1 MKKRIVAL
9 LLTLVMVLS
18 LIPTTVWA
26 DDTENND
33 EFRVVI
39 SLEGLTLGQ
48 GLYVKPKAYTLQEIN
63 DLLATKKYDPYTED
77 TLTAG
82 MATLAML
89 IDNNLEYTMT
99 GDWDNN
105 AYLSGIKGIDTGEVN
120 IPSIITDNGGPSNEE
135 NDGNNDE
142 YLGEFDYS
150 SMSGWMI
157 TVNNAFTPEG
167 CGQYV
172 LESGTDFYNGTYVI
186 RWHFTV
192 YGYGLDLG
200 LDTGWGSGAPYF
212 TAANKDL
219 LYVQYAL
226 STDDEAKA
234 AALPVMKKLTATQN
248 EVDEARAALKSS
260 TPTDPTDPIDPI
272 DPKDPTDPGTTDTPQ
287 AVSAVLNAT
296 MAQLAETVTAPA
308 FNKEWTVLSLARGG
322 YYAPD
327 DQYFTDYYKRIVD
340 YVNEKAASVNRN
352 GALDKNKST
361 ENSRL
366 ILALSAIGKNATSVG
381 DWNLVEA
388 YSKNGFD
395 WITKQ
400 GINGPIFA
408 LLALDSHNYTTT
420 DATIRQQC
428 VDYILREELP
438 GGGWALRGTTADPD
452 ITAMALQALAK
463 YEDQPDVKAAAE
475 RAFNV
480 LSKIQK
486 DNGGYA
492 SWGSVNS
499 ESIAQ
504 VIVAATAWGIDPDTD
519 SRFVKNGKS
528 AVDALLTFYVED
540 GHGFAHV
547 LTSGG
552 GYTGGKVDS
561 MATDQ
566 ACYALVAYDRFQKG
580 KTALYDM
587 RDAFKCAVHAFGDW
601 TVTTSPT
608 CTESGI
614 EKRTCTACGAEET
627 RTVEAKGHT
636 FGEWVITKKAT
647 RTEQG
652 LKTRT
657 CSVCDAIETQVIPA
671 LGNRPSKPSTD
682 RPSTGK
688 PAETVKSSQT
698 GDNSQMTLWLGGVLL
713 SAAALTVLTRKR
725 KRSAE

>member
-1 MKKRIVAL
+1 MKKRILSL
-9 LLTLVMVLS
+9 LLTLVMVVS

-63 DLLATKKYDPYTED
+63 DLLATKEYGPYTED

-99 GDWDNN
+99 GDWGDD

-157 TVNNAFTPEG
+157 TVNNSFTPVG

-234 AALPVMKKLTATQN
+234 AALPVMKNLTATQN

-260 TPTDPTDPIDPI
+260 TPTDPTDPTDPI

-287 AVSAVLNAT
+287 DVSAVLNAT
-296 MAQLAETVTAPA
+296 MAKLAETVPAPA
-308 FNKEWTVLSLARGG
+308 FGTMAGEWTVLSLARGG
-322 YYAPD
+322 YYASD
-327 DQYFTDYYKRIVD
+327 NQYFTDYYNRIVTT
-340 YVNEKAASVNRN
+340 VNEKAASVNLN
-352 GALDKNKST
+352 GALDKRKST

-366 ILALSAIGKNATSVG
+366 ILALSAIGRDVTSVG
-381 DWNLVEA
+381 DWNLITPYED
-388 YSKNGFD
+388 FT

-408 LLALDSHNYTTT
+408 LLALDSHNYATM

-428 VDYILREELP
+428 VDYILSKELS
-438 GGGWALRGTTADPD
+438 GGGWALFGTTADPD
-452 ITAMALQALAK
+452 ITAMALQALVRYK
-463 YEDQPDVKAAAE
+463 DQATVKEAADK
-475 RAFNV
+475 AFTA
-480 LSKIQK
+480 LSNLQQ

-492 SWGSVNS
+492 SWGSVNA

-504 VIVAATAWGIDPDTD
+504 VVVAATAWGIDPDTD
-519 SRFVKNGKS
+519 SRFVKSGGS
-528 AVDALLTFYVED
+528 AVDALLTFYLKDSATFE
-540 GHGFAHV
+540 HV
-547 LTSGG
+547 SGG
-552 GYTGGKVDS
+552 GS
-561 MATDQ
+561 NPMATDQ
-566 ACYALVAYDRFQKG
+566 ACYALVAYDRFQKK

-587 RDAFKCAVHAFGDW
+587 SDVTFKCAVHAFGDW

-608 CTESGI
+608 CTEGGI

-627 RTVEAKGHT
+627 RTVEAKGHK
-636 FGEWVITKKAT
+636 FGEWKETKAAT
-647 RTEQG
+647 RTETG

-657 CSVCDAIETQVIPA
+657 CSVCVATETQIIPA
-671 LGNRPSKPSTD
+671 LGQKPSTTK
-682 RPSTGK
+682 PGGSSK
-688 PAETVKSSQT
+688 PAGSTVKSSDT
-698 GDNSQMTLWLGGVLL
+698 GDSSQMMLWLGGVLL

>member
-1 MKKRIVAL
+1 MLLGLVPSVAFAEEDGPIKIYMSVSNAGTLATCNDGEVMAFREVSVRDYNADDKITFHEALIAAHNTYYFSGGAEAGYDDGDGFVKKIWGVENGGSYLFNQNGVSIPVGVMEQQIAENDYLTVCIMKDAQDYSDVANTYFTDASDSIVNRVEINAGEAL
-9 LLTLVMVLS
+9 ELTLIGCVLDS
-18 LIPTTVWA
+18 NTWQTVPTALPNIAIGIWQ
-26 DDTENND
+26 DGFKQLDP
-33 EFRVVI
+33 
-39 SLEGLTLGQ
+39 LT
-48 GLYVKPKAYTLQEIN
+48 T
-63 DLLATKKYDPYTED
+63 DKY
-77 TLTAG
+77 G
-82 MATLAML
+82 KV
-89 IDNNLEYTMT
+89 
-99 GDWDNN
+99 
-105 AYLSGIKGIDTGEVN
+105 SV
-120 IPSIITDNGGPSNEE
+120 S
-135 NDGNNDE
+135 
-142 YLGEFDYS
+142 
-150 SMSGWMI
+150 
-157 TVNNAFTPEG
+157 FTQP
-167 CGQYV
+167 
-172 LESGTDFYNGTYVI
+172 GTYV
-186 RWHFTV
+186 
-192 YGYGLDLG
+192 
-200 LDTGWGSGAPYF
+200 
-212 TAANKDL
+212 
-219 LYVQYAL
+219 
-226 STDDEAKA
+226 
-234 AALPVMKKLTATQN
+234 LTAEGQFDNKTIMAPTCLVTVKDVN
-248 EVDEARAALKSS
+248 
-260 TPTDPTDPIDPI
+260 TPA
-272 DPKDPTDPGTTDTPQ
+272 TPQ
-287 AVSAVLNAT
+287 DVSAVLNAT

-580 KTALYDM
+580 DTALYDM
-587 RDAFKCAVHAFGDW
+587 SDVTFKCVVHDFGDW
-601 TVTTSPT
+601 TVRTFPT
-608 CTESGI
+608 CTEGGI

-636 FGEWVITKKAT
+636 FGEWKETKAAT
-647 RTEQG
+647 RTETG

-657 CSVCDAIETQVIPA
+657 CSVCGATETQIIPA
-671 LGNRPSKPSTD
+671 LGQKPSTTK
-682 RPSTGK
+682 PGGSSK
-688 PAETVKSSQT
+688 PAGSTVKSADT
-698 GDNSQMTLWLGGVLL
+698 GDSSQMTLWLSGVLL